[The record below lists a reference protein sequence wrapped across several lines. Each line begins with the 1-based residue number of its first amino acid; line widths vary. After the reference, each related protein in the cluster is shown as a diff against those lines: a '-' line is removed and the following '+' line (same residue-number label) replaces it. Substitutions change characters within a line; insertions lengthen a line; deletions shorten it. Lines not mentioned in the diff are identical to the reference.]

1 MRIFDTDSWQEIFN
15 ALSKN
20 KWRTFFTAFGVFW
33 GIFMLII
40 MLGSGKGLNNGVTQE
55 MGDMATNSFFMW
67 TQNTTMP
74 YKGFKRGRH
83 YNFDNDDTQA
93 IIDNIPEVE
102 YIAPRL
108 QGWSS
113 EGNSNVVRNERTG
126 AFRIQGD
133 YPDFYKIDPVDMV
146 KGRFINEFDIRDKRK
161 VAVIGQR
168 VYNEMYEP
176 DEDPI
181 GTSMRINGVYFKIIG
196 LFKSKKS
203 GHQADNDN
211 QQIFIPFTTLQKTY
225 NYGNIVGWYSITVKG
240 APVSEVETQVKALMR
255 QRHSI
260 HPDDE
265 RAVGSFNLENQYKKM
280 TTLFMGIN
288 GLIWI
293 VGIGTLLAGVIGVSN
308 IMLIVVKER
317 TKEIGVQ
324 RAIGATP
331 WMVISQIITESVI
344 LTTIAGYT
352 GLVLGVAALEGVN
365 LMIQQSGG
373 ESGMFLNPEV
383 DFQKAMTALIV
394 LIFSGMIAGL
404 IPARRA
410 VSIKPIDALRDE

>member
-1 MRIFDTDSWQEIFN
+1 MRLFDLDAWQEIFS

-40 MLGSGKGLNNGVTQE
+40 MLGAGTGLNNGVSQE

-74 YKGFKRGRH
+74 YKGFKRGRN
-83 YNFDNDDTQA
+83 YNFTNEDTEA
-93 IIDNIPEVE
+93 LKNNIPEIE

-108 QGWSS
+108 QGWTRD
-113 EGNSNVVRNERTG
+113 GNNNVVRNERTG

-133 YPDFYKIDPVDMV
+133 YPDFNRIDPVDIL
-146 KGRFINEFDIRDKRK
+146 KGRFINELDIKEKRK
-161 VAVIGQR
+161 VAVIGLR
-168 VYNEMYEP
+168 VFNEMYEQ

-181 GTSMRINGVYFKIIG
+181 GTYLRINGVYFKVIG
-196 LFKSKKS
+196 YFKSRKTDQ
-203 GHQADNDN
+203 QADNDN
-211 QQIFIPFTTLQKTY
+211 QQVFIPFTTLQKTY
-225 NYGNIVGWYSITVKG
+225 NYGNVVGWYSITAKD
-240 APVSEVETQVKALMR
+240 ASVSEVEEKAKALMR
-255 QRHSI
+255 KRHSV
-260 HPDDE
+260 HPEDE
-265 RAVGSFNLENQYKKM
+265 RAVGSFNVELQFKKM
-280 TTLFMGIN
+280 TTLFAGIN

-317 TKEIGVQ
+317 TREIGVQ

-331 WMVISQIITESVI
+331 WMVISQIITESVM

-352 GLVLGVAALEGVN
+352 GLVFGVAILEGIN
-365 LMIQQSGG
+365 YLLKQSGG
-373 ESGMFLNPEV
+373 SSMFLNPEV
-383 DFQKAMTALIV
+383 DFHKAMTALIV
-394 LIFSGMIAGL
+394 LVVAGMIAGF
-404 IPARRA
+404 IPAKRA